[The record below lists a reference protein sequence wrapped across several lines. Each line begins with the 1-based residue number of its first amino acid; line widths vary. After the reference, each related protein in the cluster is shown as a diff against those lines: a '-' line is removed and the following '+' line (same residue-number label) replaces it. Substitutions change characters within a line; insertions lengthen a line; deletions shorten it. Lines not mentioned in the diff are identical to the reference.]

1 MKIYQVKF
9 KMLLFTREKPLRAH
23 THTHKHTQT
32 KKNQTHICVF
42 SLIPLAFLI
51 FFIGSL
57 QLPLI
62 KVKPPSLL
70 FNSLKCII
78 KMIFLK
84 RHNVISN
91 YLTTLLLNKQTSYK
105 IITCEKKIVFGLLY
119 SSASLHFLL
128 VI

>member
-1 MKIYQVKF
+1 
-9 KMLLFTREKPLRAH
+9 MLLFTREKPIH
-23 THTHKHTQT
+23 TYTHT
-32 KKNQTHICVF
+32 NQTHIYAF

-62 KVKPPSLL
+62 KIELPSLL
-70 FNSLKCII
+70 VNSLKCII

-91 YLTTLLLNKQTSYK
+91 YLKTLLLKKQTNYK
-105 IITCEKKIVFGLLY
+105 IITCGKKKMSLGWFTVVP
-119 SSASLHFLL
+119 ASISFLWYKSL
-128 VI
+128 KI